1 MKQNMNIVVP
11 MAGRGSR
18 FREAGYTDTKPFID
32 VNGKPI
38 SDSISNKIHQVK
50 IRVNSIREKEH
61 PKVLIIFVF

>member
-1 MKQNMNIVVP
+1 MEKKSAVKLKVSAADAPLSDNLQKREDVI
-11 MAGRGSR
+11 GR
-18 FREAGYTDTKPFID
+18 
-32 VNGKPI
+32 PI